1 MGEYKNKVTKLKL
14 TKQTR
19 IKNDNIIIKNKL

>member
-1 MGEYKNKVTKLKL
+1 MGKCKNKVTKLKL

-19 IKNDNIIIKNKL
+19 IKNDNTIIKNKL

>member
-19 IKNDNIIIKNKL
+19 IKNDNTIIKNKL